1 MHCTSRSKVHALVTG
16 FGMLAMVAT
25 GVAIA
30 PSADAQEFP
39 VQGRPITMLVG
50 LGAGGGTDLIA
61 RLVAD
66 GMQKQLGTPVQVVN
80 KPGAAHQVAMTE
92 LVRSKPDGY
101 TIGVITFMTMLVTY
115 LDKSRGAIYDRSSF
129 QPIANVDREN
139 NVLVVNSKSPYKT
152 IDDLVAAGK
161 ANPQKVIAATSGINT
176 NTHLSALMLE
186 QVSGAKFAY
195 VHFASAA
202 EALAAVL
209 GGNADFFV
217 SSPAAAR
224 QHLDA
229 GTLVGLGIAD
239 SVRNQFLPDM
249 PTLSEL
255 GYDVVVPFTNG
266 LAGPA
271 GMPPEVVAKLEAA
284 VRDTMATPEFKE
296 KMAQM
301 YFVPEYEGVE
311 EFGATWADL
320 EKRVEPL
327 LKLAAEGAK

>member
-1 MHCTSRSKVHALVTG
+1 MQRKKRSAVRAALAG
-16 FGMLAMVAT
+16 LSMLAFTAAGFVAT
-25 GVAIA
+25 PGAN
-30 PSADAQEFP
+30 AQEFP

-50 LGAGGGTDLIA
+50 LGAGGGVDLIA

-80 KPGAAHQVAMTE
+80 KPGASHQVAMTE
-92 LVRSKPDGY
+92 LARSKPDGY
-101 TIGVITFMTMLVTY
+101 TIGVVTFMTMLVTY

-129 QPIANVDREN
+129 QPIANMDREK
-139 NVLVVNSKSPYKT
+139 NVLVVNSNSPYKT

-161 ANPQKVIAATSGINT
+161 KDPQKIIAATSGINT

-217 SSPAAAR
+217 SSAAAAR

-229 GTLVGLGIAD
+229 GTLRGLGIAD
-239 SVRNQFLPDM
+239 STRNSFLPDI
-249 PTLSEL
+249 PTLGEQ
-255 GYDVVVPFTNG
+255 GYDVVVPFSNG

-284 VRDTMATPEFKE
+284 VHDTMETPEVKE
-296 KMAQM
+296 KMAKM
-301 YFVPEYEGVE
+301 FFTPEYQGADD
-311 EFGATWADL
+311 FGATWADL
-320 EKRVEPL
+320 EKRVQPL
-327 LKLAAEGAK
+327 LKLAAEGAQ